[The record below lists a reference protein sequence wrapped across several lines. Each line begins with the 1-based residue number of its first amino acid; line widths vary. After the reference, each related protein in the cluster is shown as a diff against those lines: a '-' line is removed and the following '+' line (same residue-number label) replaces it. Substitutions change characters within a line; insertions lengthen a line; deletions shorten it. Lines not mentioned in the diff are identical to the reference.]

1 MVMKIAA
8 PVGLRPASSGG
19 LPSLASTR
27 GAALWIVA
35 AVGYLILEAVAA
47 AGFEPV
53 YSYAR
58 NYISDLGVNAGE
70 LAHGRM
76 IDSPRSDLMHAAFYL
91 QGLLFFPGAL
101 LIVGV
106 PNSRRARI
114 FLGLVAANAVGNIV
128 IGTLHSGKL
137 HRVGAALAIVGG
149 NTAILTGSAV
159 VATLGGRR
167 WYRSISKSIATLGL
181 LCLIMLMINSATSK
195 ANLLPDGAW
204 ERGSVYSIILWQLLT
219 AGCLLTIR
227 RQLATAHLDPD

>member
-1 MVMKIAA
+1 M
-8 PVGLRPASSGG
+8 
-19 LPSLASTR
+19 
-27 GAALWIVA
+27 A

-70 LAHGRM
+70 LVHGRM
-76 IDSPRSDLMHAAFYL
+76 INSPRSYLMHTAFYL

-106 PNSRRARI
+106 PNSRRARM

-149 NTAILTGSAV
+149 NAAILTGSAV
-159 VATLGGRR
+159 VRPWAVAGGTAA
-167 WYRSISKSIATLGL
+167 SL
-181 LCLIMLMINSATSK
+181 NS
-195 ANLLPDGAW
+195 LRPWDCC
-204 ERGSVYSIILWQLLT
+204 V
-219 AGCLLTIR
+219 
-227 RQLATAHLDPD
+227 

>member
-1 MVMKIAA
+1 M
-8 PVGLRPASSGG
+8 
-19 LPSLASTR
+19 
-27 GAALWIVA
+27 A

-58 NYISDLGVNAGE
+58 NDISDLGVNAGE
-70 LAHGRM
+70 LVHGRM
-76 IDSPRSDLMHAAFYL
+76 INSPRSSLMHTAFYL

-128 IGTLHSGKL
+128 IGTLHSGEL

-159 VATLGGRR
+159 VATIGGYG
-167 WYRSISKSIATLGL
+167 WYRRISKLVAALGL
-181 LCLIMLMINSATSK
+181 LSLIMLMINSATSK

-204 ERGSVYSIILWQLLT
+204 ERGSVYSIIMWQLLT
-219 AGCLLTIR
+219 AGWLLTIR
-227 RQLATAHLDPD
+227 RQVATAHLDPD

>member
-1 MVMKIAA
+1 
-8 PVGLRPASSGG
+8 
-19 LPSLASTR
+19 LASTR

-70 LAHGRM
+70 LAHGRI
-76 IDSPRSDLMHAAFYL
+76 IDSPRSSLMHAVFYL
-91 QGLLFFPGAL
+91 QGALFFLGAL

-106 PNSRRARI
+106 PNSQRARI
-114 FLGLVAANAVGNIV
+114 FLSLVTANAVGNIA
-128 IGTLHSGKL
+128 IGTLHTGKL

-149 NTAILTGSAV
+149 NAAILVGSAV
-159 VATLGGRR
+159 IATVGGRR
-167 WYRSISKSIATLGL
+167 WYRRISRFIAALGL
-181 LCLIMLMINSATSK
+181 LSLIMLMINSATSK

-204 ERGSVYSIILWQLLT
+204 ERGSVYSIIMWQLLT

-227 RQLATAHLDPD
+227 RQN